1 MAMRVLAAAIGSF
14 VHAFEWSALPG
25 VELNANEG
33 KDGLNIRPETP
44 LVLKLSPRP
53 SAMLY

>member
-1 MAMRVLAAAIGSF
+1 MRVLAAAIGSF